1 MTTTTA
7 PTTST
12 AISADGTTI
21 AFETTGR
28 GPALVLVDGALC
40 SRTMGPSGDLS
51 AQLADRFTVVRY
63 DRRGRGGSG
72 AGTSPYAVG
81 REVEDLLAVLAAVGG
96 HAHVLGISS
105 GAALALEAARGGAP
119 IDRLAVFE
127 APFILDDTH
136 PANDPLLP
144 ERLQELVDRGRRG
157 QAVATFLRTVGAPAP
172 MVALMRL
179 TPVWRKLTAVAHT
192 LPYDLSIVVPFEQGE
207 PLPDGY
213 YDAVAV
219 PTLVLVGGRSPAY
232 MRSSQA
238 AIADAL
244 TGGRLDVLPRQTHMV
259 KAAVLAPVVAD
270 FLASTS

>member
-1 MTTTTA
+1 LTTTTA

-136 PANDPLLP
+136 PANDPLLL

>member
-1 MTTTTA
+1 LTTTTA

-105 GAALALEAARGGAP
+105 GAALALESARGGAP

>member
-12 AISADGTTI
+12 TTSADGTTI

-72 AGTSPYAVG
+72 AGSSPYAVG

-144 ERLQELVDRGRRG
+144 ERVQELVDRGRRG

-172 MVALMRL
+172 MVLLMRL

-219 PTLVLVGGRSPAY
+219 PTLVLAGGRSPAY

-270 FLASTS
+270 FLTSTS

>member
-72 AGTSPYAVG
+72 PGTSPYAVG

-144 ERLQELVDRGRRG
+144 ERLQELVDRGHRG
-157 QAVATFLRTVGAPAP
+157 QAVATFLRTVGAPSP

-232 MRSSQA
+232 MRSSQG

>member
-1 MTTTTA
+1 LTTTTA

-244 TGGRLDVLPRQTHMV
+244 TGGRLDELPRQTHMV

>member
-12 AISADGTTI
+12 TTSADGTTI

-72 AGTSPYAVG
+72 AGSSPYAVG

-144 ERLQELVDRGRRG
+144 ERVQELVDRGRRG

-172 MVALMRL
+172 MVLLMRL

-219 PTLVLVGGRSPAY
+219 PTLVLAGGRSPAY

-244 TGGRLDVLPRQTHMV
+244 TGGWLDVLPRQTHMV

-270 FLASTS
+270 FLTSTS

>member
-12 AISADGTTI
+12 TTSADGTTI

-72 AGTSPYAVG
+72 AGSSPYAVG
-81 REVEDLLAVLAAVGG
+81 REVEDLLTVLAAVGG

-144 ERLQELVDRGRRG
+144 ERVQELVDRGRRG

-172 MVALMRL
+172 MVLLMRL

-219 PTLVLVGGRSPAY
+219 PTLVLAGGRSPAY

-270 FLASTS
+270 FLTSTS

>member
-1 MTTTTA
+1 LTTTTA

-21 AFETTGR
+21 AFETTGH